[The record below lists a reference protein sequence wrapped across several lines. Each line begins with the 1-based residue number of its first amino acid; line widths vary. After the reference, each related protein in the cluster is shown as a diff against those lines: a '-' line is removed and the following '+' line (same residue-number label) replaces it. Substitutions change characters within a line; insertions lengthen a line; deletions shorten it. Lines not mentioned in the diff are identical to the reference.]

1 MHAANSAGWAEGV
14 RRMRPASRGIRSKGA
29 GRPVNGVLDVVKRL
43 GPQKL
48 LALGAVT
55 LALMGFFAFIIMRV
69 TAPAMTTLFTD
80 LTLQDSAAVMKELE
94 SRGVRYET
102 RYEGATV
109 LVPKDQ
115 ALRLRMDLAAKGMP
129 QGGGIGYEIFDK
141 SDGLSTTSFVQNV
154 NQLRALEGELARTIR
169 ALDRVQ
175 NARVHLALPEK
186 QLFQRERKEA
196 RASIVLKVRGELDP
210 GQVRA
215 IRHLVASAVQGLK
228 PERVSIVDEAGR
240 LLADGAG
247 EANDA
252 TVVAAEKQLAFE
264 NRLRRQVEDI
274 VASVVGKGRA
284 RVQVSAEMDFNRI
297 QQTQESFDPES
308 RVVRSTQTRSEN
320 TLSNDA
326 REGQVTVNNELPGA
340 NGQNGA
346 NAAREASQK
355 NEETINYEISKTVRT
370 ETIEGGRVKRLSVAV
385 LVDGAYQKNGNQMEY
400 QPRSQEDLD
409 RISALVRSSIGFDQ
423 RRGDLLEVVNLRFA
437 EAPEVNEVRDQ
448 TFVEKLFSFSKDDTF
463 RMLELL
469 VLAAVSAFVFVF
481 VIRPLMNTIKG
492 PDKPQTVMVQ
502 GPNGQMVAVA
512 APAGPTGMAA
522 AVAEAPPTATEQ
534 LIEMSQF
541 NGAIQARSIEKVG
554 EVASK
559 NPQETVAIL
568 RQWIHGS

>member
-1 MHAANSAGWAEGV
+1 
-14 RRMRPASRGIRSKGA
+14 
-29 GRPVNGVLDVVKRL
+29 VNGVFDLIKRL

-48 LALGAVT
+48 LALGVVT

-94 SRGVRYET
+94 QRGIKYET
-102 RYEGATV
+102 RYEGATL

-115 ALRLRMDLAAKGMP
+115 ALRVRMDLAAKGMP

-141 SDGLSTTSFVQNV
+141 TDSLSATSFVQNV

-169 ALDRVQ
+169 ALERVQ

-186 QLFQRERKEA
+186 QLFQREKKEA

-215 IRHLVASAVQGLK
+215 IRHLVASAVEGLK
-228 PERVSIVDEAGR
+228 PDRISIVDEAGR

-247 EANDA
+247 DANDVTAIA
-252 TVVAAEKQLAFE
+252 TEKQQGFE
-264 NRLRRQVEDI
+264 NRIRRQVEDI

-284 RVQVSAEMDFNRI
+284 RVQVAAEMDFNRI

-308 RVVRSTQTRSEN
+308 RVVRSTQTRNEN
-320 TLSNDA
+320 NQSNDA

-340 NGQNGA
+340 NAQNGQGS
-346 NAAREASQK
+346 AREASQK
-355 NEETINYEISKTVRT
+355 NEETVNYEISKTIRT
-370 ETIEGGRVKRLSVAV
+370 ETIEGGRVKRMSVAV
-385 LVDGAYQKNGNQMEY
+385 LVDGNYVRNGKEMEY
-400 QPRSQEDLD
+400 QPRPQEDLD
-409 RISALVRSSIGFDQ
+409 RIGALVRSSIGFDQ
-423 RRGDLLEVVNLRFA
+423 RRGDLIEIVNLRFA
-437 EAPEVNEVRDQ
+437 EAPEVSEMREQ
-448 TFVEKLFSFSKDDTF
+448 SFMEKLFSFSKDDTF
-463 RMLELL
+463 RMIELL
-469 VLAAVSAFVFVF
+469 ILAAVSAFVFLF

-492 PDKPQTVMVQ
+492 PEKTQTVMVQ
-502 GPNGQMVAVA
+502 SATGQMVAVQ
-512 APAGPTGMAA
+512 APVGPDGKPIPPAPD
-522 AVAEAPPTATEQ
+522 APPTATEQ
-534 LIEMSQF
+534 LIEISAF

>member
-1 MHAANSAGWAEGV
+1 MWHPVEEGEN
-14 RRMRPASRGIRSKGA
+14 
-29 GRPVNGVLDVVKRL
+29 PVNGVVDVLKRL

-55 LALMGFFAFIIMRV
+55 LALMGFFAFIILRV
-69 TAPAMTTLFTD
+69 TAPAMTTLFSD
-80 LTLQDSAAVMKELE
+80 LNLQDSASVMRELDQ
-94 SRGVRYET
+94 RGIKYEVRN
-102 RYEGATV
+102 EGSLV

-115 ALRLRMDLAAKGMP
+115 ALRLRMDLASKGLP

-141 SDGLSTTSFVQNV
+141 GDSLSATSFVQNI

-175 NARVHLALPEK
+175 NARVHLALPER
-186 QLFQRERKEA
+186 QLFQRERRDA

-228 PERVSIVDEAGR
+228 PERISIVDEAGR

-247 EANDA
+247 EAGDVSA
-252 TVVAAEKQLAFE
+252 MASEKQLGFE
-264 NRLRRQVEDI
+264 SRMRRQIEDI
-274 VASVVGKGRA
+274 VASVVGRGRA
-284 RVQVSAEMDFNRI
+284 RVQVAAEMDFNRI

-308 RVVRSTQTRSEN
+308 RVVRSTQTRNEN
-320 TLSNDA
+320 NLSNDA

-340 NGQNGA
+340 NGGQNA
-346 NAAREASQK
+346 QNTAREASQK
-355 NEETINYEISKTVRT
+355 NEETVNYEISKTVRT
-370 ETIEGGRVKRLSVAV
+370 EVIEGGRVKRLSVAV
-385 LVDGAYQKNGNQMEY
+385 LVDGMYARGANNQMTYE
-400 QPRSQEDLD
+400 PRPQEELD
-409 RISALVRSSIGFDQ
+409 RIAALVRSSIGFDQ
-423 RRGDLLEVVNLRFA
+423 RRGDMIEVVNLRFA
-437 EAPEVNEVRDQ
+437 EAPEVNEIREQ
-448 TFVEKLFSFSKDDTF
+448 TMMERLFSFSKDDTF

-469 VLAAVSAFVFVF
+469 ILAAVSAFVFLF

-492 PDKPQTVMVQ
+492 PEKTQTVVVQ
-502 GPNGQMVAVA
+502 GPNGQVVTMAVPASAAA
-512 APAGPTGMAA
+512 APEP
-522 AVAEAPPTATEQ
+522 APPTATEQ
-534 LIEMSQF
+534 MIEMSQI

>member
-1 MHAANSAGWAEGV
+1 L
-14 RRMRPASRGIRSKGA
+14 I
-29 GRPVNGVLDVVKRL
+29 GVLEVLRRL

-80 LTLQDSAAVMKELE
+80 LTVQDSAAVMKELE
-94 SRGVRYET
+94 QRGVKYET
-102 RYEGATV
+102 RYEGAT
-109 LVPKDQ
+109 LMVPKDQ

-154 NQLRALEGELARTIR
+154 NQLRALEGELSRTIR

-186 QLFQRERKEA
+186 QLFQRDRKEA

-215 IRHLVASAVQGLK
+215 IRHLVASAVEGLK

-252 TVVAAEKQLAFE
+252 TVVAAEKQLSFE
-264 NRLRRQVEDI
+264 NRMRRQVEDI

-320 TLSNDA
+320 NLSNDA

-355 NEETINYEISKTVRT
+355 NEETVNYEISKTVRT
-370 ETIEGGRVKRLSVAV
+370 EVIEGGRVKRLSVAV
-385 LVDGAYQKNGNQMEY
+385 LVDGAYQKNGAQMDY
-400 QPRSQEDLD
+400 TPRPQEDLD
-409 RISALVRSSIGFDQ
+409 RIGALVRSSIGFDQ
-423 RRGDLLEVVNLRFA
+423 RRGDLLEIVNLRFA

-448 TFVEKLFSFSKDDTF
+448 TFFERLFSFSKDDTF

-469 VLAAVSAFVFVF
+469 VLAAVSAFVFLF

-492 PDKPQTVMVQ
+492 PEKPQTMMVQ

-512 APAGPTGMAA
+512 APAGPTGAA
-522 AVAEAPPTATEQ
+522 AAAAEAPPTSTEQ
-534 LIEMSQF
+534 MIEMSAF

-559 NPQETVAIL
+559 NPHETVAIL
-568 RQWIHGS
+568 RQWIHGA

>member
-1 MHAANSAGWAEGV
+1 
-14 RRMRPASRGIRSKGA
+14 
-29 GRPVNGVLDVVKRL
+29 VNGVLDVVKRL

-55 LALMGFFAFIIMRV
+55 LALMAFFAFIIMRV

-80 LTLQDSAAVMKELE
+80 LTLQDSASVMKELE
-94 SRGVRYET
+94 QRGVKYET
-102 RYEGATV
+102 RYDGATL

-141 SDGLSTTSFVQNV
+141 TDSLSATSFVQNV

-169 ALDRVQ
+169 ALERVQ

-196 RASIVLKVRGELDP
+196 RASIVLKVRGELDA

-215 IRHLVASAVQGLK
+215 IRHLVASAVEGLK
-228 PERVSIVDEAGR
+228 PERISIVDEAGR
-240 LLADGAG
+240 LLADGASDT
-247 EANDA
+247 NDTA
-252 TVVAAEKQLAFE
+252 AVAAEKQLGFE

-284 RVQVSAEMDFNRI
+284 RVQVAAEMDFNRI

-308 RVVRSTQTRSEN
+308 RVVRSTQTRNEN
-320 TLSNDA
+320 NMSNDA

-340 NGQNGA
+340 NAQNGQNG
-346 NAAREASQK
+346 AREASQK
-355 NEETINYEISKTVRT
+355 NEETVNYEISKTVRT
-370 ETIEGGRVKRLSVAV
+370 EVIEGGRVKRLSVAV
-385 LVDGAYQKNGNQMEY
+385 LVDGNYARSGSTVEY
-400 QPRSQEDLD
+400 QPRPQEDLE
-409 RISALVRSSIGFDQ
+409 RIAALVRSSIGFDQ
-423 RRGDLLEVVNLRFA
+423 RRGDLIEVVNLRFA
-437 EAPEVNEVRDQ
+437 EAPEVSEIREQ
-448 TFVEKLFSFSKDDTF
+448 SMMERLFSFSKDDMF

-469 VLAAVSAFVFVF
+469 VLAAVSAFVFLF

-492 PDKPQTVMVQ
+492 PEKPAPTVMVQ
-502 GPNGQMVAVA
+502 GPNGQMVQV
-512 APAGPTGMAA
+512 PA
-522 AVAEAPPTATEQ
+522 AVAGPADTAPPTATEQ
-534 LIEMSQF
+534 LIEMSQIS
-541 NGAIQARSIEKVG
+541 GAIQARSIEKVG

-559 NPQETVAIL
+559 SPQETVAIL